1 MTTQAAKPFPSR
13 GLRSLSPREALQRT
27 AALAC
32 TLPQDGQPR
41 CSGQVHVGIFFD
53 GTGNNLAND
62 FDGPPPEQR
71 KHSNVVRLFQAHRV
85 NPSEGFFAYYAP
97 GVGTP
102 FPDIGDDGQY
112 WGPNR
117 GSAFASRG
125 ERRITWAFMQLLNAP
140 HVYVKGTA
148 LLPAERANHIAR
160 TLGST
165 GSPAIQRRSALRY
178 WQDQLSAALKGQ
190 KPTVTQINVSV
201 FGFSRGAAQARAFV
215 NWLFESCEQQ
225 GGGYT
230 FAGMP
235 IRLHFLGI
243 FDTVASVGIANLY
256 ENEVFTG
263 HQAWADRNMRI
274 SPGVEQ
280 CVHFVAGHEVR
291 ACFPLDS
298 VRVDGSYPGNAME
311 IMYPGA
317 HSDIGGGYAP
327 GDLGVSPVQG
337 DFISVITGQHMY
349 HEARKAGVP
358 LLAWEQLSAVVRD
371 SLTPSETAIATF
383 NNYVTASA
391 HGSGS
396 VEALHKAHWKQYLS
410 WRFKHRR
417 AYASRAPV
425 TLANGAEREHMRK
438 SQSDFMLRLRRLGV
452 GGNPEEPTYDPKR
465 AARLFREMHRASG
478 LPISRGEQELL
489 DILELIEPNEL
500 LPNVERLFESYV
512 HDSVAG
518 FMSQLD
524 EFDRNGLGI
533 GKLRT
538 VFKGQH

>member
-1 MTTQAAKPFPSR
+1 MSTQAAKPFPSR
-13 GLRSLSPREALQRT
+13 GLRNLSAREAMQRT

-32 TLPQDGQPR
+32 TLPQDNTPR
-41 CSGQVHVGIFFD
+41 CSGQVNVGLFFD
-53 GTGNNLAND
+53 GTGNNMVED
-62 FDGPPPEQR
+62 FDKPPPEKR
-71 KHSNVVRLFQAHRV
+71 KHSNVVRLFHTHRA
-85 NPSEGFFAYYAP
+85 NRTAGFFAFYAP

-112 WGPNR
+112 WGLNR
-117 GSAFASRG
+117 GAAFASRG

-140 HVYVKGTA
+140 HLFVKGVELLPPDQANNIARVLGSVDSPAAQRRTA
-148 LLPAERANHIAR
+148 LRH
-160 TLGST
+160 
-165 GSPAIQRRSALRY
+165 
-178 WQDQLSAALKGQ
+178 WQGRLSAALKDQ

-215 NWLFESCEQQ
+215 NWLFEVCDQEA
-225 GGGYT
+225 GGYT
-230 FAGMP
+230 FAGIP

-243 FDTVASVGIANLY
+243 FDTVASVGLANLY
-256 ENEVFTG
+256 ENEVVTG

-274 SPGVEQ
+274 HPGVEQ

-291 ACFPLDS
+291 ASFPLDS
-298 VRVDGSYPGNAME
+298 VRVDSSYPGNAME

-317 HSDIGGGYAP
+317 HSDVGGGYAP
-327 GDLGVSPVQG
+327 GDLGVSPVTD
-337 DFISVITGQHMY
+337 DFLSMITGQHMY

-358 LLAWEQLSAVVRD
+358 LLAWEQLPELYRNA
-371 SLTPSETAIATF
+371 LTPSDSAIAAF
-383 NNYVTASA
+383 NNYVAASA

-410 WRFKHRR
+410 WRFKHR
-417 AYASRAPV
+417 ASYTARRPV
-425 TLANGAEREHMRK
+425 IAATGAERGYLSK

-452 GGNPEEPTYDPKR
+452 GGNPMDPGYDPKR
-465 AARLFREMHRASG
+465 AIQLFRNMNRAAG
-478 LPISRGEQELL
+478 LTIGKYEQELL
-489 DILELIEPNEL
+489 DVIDLIEPDTL
-500 LPNVERLFESYV
+500 TPAVERLFEAYV

-524 EFDRNGLGI
+524 EFNRNGLGI

-538 VFKGQH
+538 VFKGEH

>member
-1 MTTQAAKPFPSR
+1 MSTRAAKPFPSR
-13 GLRSLSPREALQRT
+13 GLRNLSPREALQRT

-32 TLPQDGQPR
+32 TLPPDGKPR
-41 CSGQVHVGIFFD
+41 CAGQVHVGIFFD
-53 GTGNNLAND
+53 GTGNNMVED
-62 FDGPPPEQR
+62 FNKPPPERR
-71 KHSNVVRLFQAHRV
+71 KHSNVVRLFQAHRLDL
-85 NPSEGFFAYYAP
+85 NEGFFPYYVP

-102 FPDIGDDGQY
+102 FPEIADDGQY

-125 ERRITWAFMQLLNAP
+125 ERRIAWAFMQLLNAP
-140 HVYVKGTA
+140 HRYVKNA
-148 LLPAERANHIAR
+148 DLVPPELASRIAQ

-165 GSPAIQRRSALRY
+165 SSPAAQRRTALRH
-178 WQDQLSAALKGQ
+178 WQDQLSAALKDQ
-190 KPTVTQINVSV
+190 KPKVTQINVSV

-215 NWLFESCEQQ
+215 NWLFEVCAQQ
-225 GGGYT
+225 GGGHT

-243 FDTVASVGIANLY
+243 FDTVASVGVANLY

-274 SPGVEQ
+274 HPAVEQ

-317 HSDIGGGYAP
+317 HSDVGGGYAP
-327 GDLGVSPVQG
+327 GDLGVSPVQD
-337 DFISVITGQHMY
+337 DFISMITGQHMY

-358 LLAWEQLSAVVRD
+358 LLAWEQLREVVRD
-371 SLTPSETAIATF
+371 SLTPSDTAIATF
-383 NNYVTASA
+383 NAYVAASA
-391 HGSGS
+391 HGDGP

-410 WRFKHRR
+410 WRFKRR
-417 AYASRAPV
+417 GDYTSRAPV
-425 TLANGAEREHMRK
+425 IAANGADRPYLRK

-452 GGNPEEPTYDPKR
+452 GGNPEDPGYDPKL
-465 AARLFREMHRASG
+465 AIRLYKDMHRAAG
-478 LPISRGEQELL
+478 LTIGQYDQELL
-489 DILELIEPNEL
+489 DVIEMIEPNEVK
-500 LPNVERLFESYV
+500 PGVEKLFEAYV
-512 HDSVAG
+512 HDSMAG

-524 EFDRNGLGI
+524 EFNRNGLGI

-538 VFKGQH
+538 VFKGEN